1 MSGIS
6 VATIKSPEFINIT
19 SISPLISK
27 CEIKVLYLGENRNRS
42 YITKEVAMNM
52 AQTLPGTPIV
62 GYYSEKKEDFGDHGD
77 QMIIDGDGLR
87 FNCLTKPYGFVD
99 INTKVWFKEFEDTDE
114 FGNKV
119 LREYLM
125 CEGYLWT
132 EQYEEAKKVI
142 NEGRPHSMELDEQ
155 TLKGH
160 WSTDNNR
167 GIDFFI
173 INDAIF
179 SKLCILGED
188 VEPCFEGSSVTAPEV
203 SSSFTLKSDE
213 FTSTLFTMMKDLKEL
228 TFSLKEQGGNS
239 MATLNNDVQ
248 APENTAPATQMEL
261 ENENTAPDIS
271 DAASAEVTENSLA
284 DQGTNEQQVSTE
296 NQNITEEFKKTDAE
310 DDKKDDEDQPKD
322 DDAADNKG
330 DDGEDDDKKKPTK
343 NELEAEEK
351 YAALEQKFNELNE
364 KYASLESQNAELLAF
379 KQAAEDKEKDALI
392 AQFYMLSDE
401 DKKEVIENKSKY
413 SLDDIE
419 AKLSVI
425 CVRKKVN
432 FENNDSEAEQ
442 NPAVTFNLNS
452 VETEELPAWLKA
464 VENHGNRNN

>member
-6 VATIKSPEFINIT
+6 VATIKSPEFVNIT

-27 CEIKVLYLGENRNRS
+27 CEVKVLYVGANRNRS
-42 YITKEVAMNM
+42 YITKEVAADM
-52 AQTLPGTPIV
+52 AKTLPGTPIV
-62 GYYSEKKEDFGDHGD
+62 GYYSENKEDFGDHGD

-87 FNCLTKPYGFVD
+87 FNCLTKPYGFVPTD
-99 INTKVWFKEFEDTDE
+99 TKIWFKEFEDTDE

-132 EQYEEAKKVI
+132 EQYKEAQVVM
-142 NEGRPHSMELDEQ
+142 NEGRPHSMELDEK

-167 GIDFFI
+167 GIEFFI

-203 SSSFTLKSDE
+203 SSSFTLKADE
-213 FTSTLFTMMKDLKEL
+213 FTSTLFSMMKELKEL

-248 APENTAPATQMEL
+248 APENTAPATSEFT
-261 ENENTAPDIS
+261 ENTTPEAETAAP
-271 DAASAEVTENSLA
+271 AEENTNFSAE
-284 DQGTNEQQVSTE
+284 QGTNEQQVSTE
-296 NQNITEEFKKTDAE
+296 NQNNVEEFKKNEEEEKE
-310 DDKKDDEDQPKD
+310 DEKKPE
-322 DDAADNKG
+322 N
-330 DDGEDDDKKKPTK
+330 DGEENKNEDEEEDKKKPTK
-343 NELEAEEK
+343 NELEEGEKNYSVLEE
-351 YAALEQKFNELNE
+351 KFNELTE
-364 KYASLESQNAELLAF
+364 KYASLEQQNAELLAF
-379 KQAAEDKEKDALI
+379 KNAVEEKEKDALI

-401 DKKEVIENKSKY
+401 DKKDVIENKSQY
-413 SLDDIE
+413 SLEDIE

-432 FENNDSEAEQ
+432 FEKEENNDSEAEQ
-442 NPAVTFNLNS
+442 KPAVTFNLDN
-452 VETEELPAWLKA
+452 VGDNLPAWIKA
-464 VENHGNRNN
+464 VEKHSNRNN

>member
-6 VATIKSPEFINIT
+6 VATIKSPEFINI
-19 SISPLISK
+19 SSVSPLISK
-27 CEIKVLYLGENRNRS
+27 CEVKVLYLGANRNHS

-52 AQTLPGTPIV
+52 AETLPGTPIV
-62 GYYSEKKEDFGDHGD
+62 GYYSENKEDFGDHGE

-87 FNCLTKPYGFVD
+87 FNCLTKPYGFVPTD
-99 INTKVWFKEFEDTDE
+99 TKIWFKEFEDTDD

-132 EQYEEAKKVI
+132 EQYKEAQSVI
-142 NEGRPHSMELDEQ
+142 NEGRPHSMELDEK

-167 GIDFFI
+167 GIEFFI

-203 SSSFTLKSDE
+203 SSSFTLKADE
-213 FTSTLFTMMKDLKEL
+213 FTSTLFSMMKELKEL

-239 MATLNNDVQ
+239 MATLNDDVQ
-248 APENTAPATQMEL
+248 APENTAPATTEFA
-261 ENENTAPDIS
+261 ENPAPEAEVAAPAEENASIEENF
-271 DAASAEVTENSLA
+271 SAE
-284 DQGTNEQQVSTE
+284 QGTNEQQVSTE
-296 NQNITEEFKKTDAE
+296 NQNNVEEFKKNEEPADEGE
-310 DDKKDDEDQPKD
+310 DENEDEKDED
-322 DDAADNKG
+322 
-330 DDGEDDDKKKPTK
+330 EDKEKPTK
-343 NELEAEEK
+343 NELEEGEKNYAVLEE
-351 YAALEQKFNELNE
+351 KFNELTE
-364 KYASLESQNAELLAF
+364 KYASLEQQNAELLAF
-379 KQAAEDKEKDALI
+379 KKEVEDKEKDALI
-392 AQFYMLSDE
+392 AQFYMLSEE
-401 DKKEVIENKSKY
+401 DKKEVIENKSQY
-413 SLDDIE
+413 SLEDIE

-432 FENNDSEAEQ
+432 FESNDSEAEQ
-442 NPAVTFNLNS
+442 KPAVTFNLDN
-452 VETEELPAWLKA
+452 VESDNLPAWLKA

>member
-19 SISPLISK
+19 SINPLISK
-27 CEIKVLYLGENRNRS
+27 CEVKVLYLGANRNRTFIS
-42 YITKEVAMNM
+42 KETAMEM

-62 GYYSEKKEDFGDHGD
+62 GYYSENKEDFGDHGD
-77 QMIIDGDGLR
+77 QMIIDGDGIR
-87 FNCLTKPYGFVD
+87 FNCLTKPYGFVPID
-99 INTKVWFKEFEDTDE
+99 TKIWFKEFEDTDE

-132 EQYEEAKKVI
+132 EQYEEAKMVI
-142 NEGRPHSMELDEQ
+142 DEGRPHSMELDEK

-167 GIDFFI
+167 GIEFFI

-188 VEPCFEGSSVTAPEV
+188 VEPCFEGSSVTTPEV
-203 SSSFTLKSDE
+203 SSSFTLKADE
-213 FTSTLFTMMKDLKEL
+213 FTSTLFTMMKELKEL

-239 MATLNNDVQ
+239 MEDMNKGVQ
-248 APENTAPATQMEL
+248 APEDTAPATQNTV
-261 ENENTAPDIS
+261 ENPAPEENVAAPV
-271 DAASAEVTENSLA
+271 EENVNVTENFSA
-284 DQGTNEQQVSTE
+284 EQGTNEQQVSTE
-296 NQNITEEFKKTDAE
+296 NQNNVEEFSKNEKEDEKPE
-310 DDKKDDEDQPKD
+310 DDKKDGEENKD
-322 DDAADNKG
+322 DD
-330 DDGEDDDKKKPTK
+330 EEDKKKPASK
-343 NELEAEEK
+343 NELDDVEEK
-351 YAALEQKFNELNE
+351 YSILEEKFNELTE
-364 KYASLESQNAELLAF
+364 KYTSLEQQNAELLKF
-379 KQAAEDKEKDALI
+379 KKDTEDKEKDALI

-401 DKKEVIENKSKY
+401 DKKEVIENKSNY

-432 FENNDSEAEQ
+432 FENNNDSEADQ
-442 NPAVTFNLNS
+442 NPATIYNFNNT
-452 VETEELPAWLKA
+452 EAEELPAWLKA
-464 VENHGNRNN
+464 VENTRNRNK

>member
-19 SISPLISK
+19 SISPMISK
-27 CEIKVLYLGENRNRS
+27 CEVKVLYLGQNRNRS
-42 YITKEVAMNM
+42 YITKDVATNM

-62 GYYSEKKEDFGDHGD
+62 GYYSENKEDFGDHGD

-87 FNCLTKPYGFVD
+87 FNCLTKPYGFVPTD
-99 INTKVWFKEFEDTDE
+99 TKIWFKEFEDTDD

-132 EQYEEAKKVI
+132 EQYKEAQMVL
-142 NEGRPHSMELDEQ
+142 NEGRPHSMELDEK

-160 WSTDNNR
+160 WSTDSNR
-167 GIDFFI
+167 GIEFFI

-203 SSSFTLKSDE
+203 SSSFTLKADE
-213 FTSTLFTMMKDLKEL
+213 FTSTLFSMMKELKEL

-239 MATLNNDVQ
+239 MATLNEDVQ
-248 APENTAPATQMEL
+248 APENTAPATSEFV
-261 ENENTAPDIS
+261 ENPAPETETAAPAEENATVNENF
-271 DAASAEVTENSLA
+271 SAE
-284 DQGTNEQQVSTE
+284 QGTNEQQVSTE
-296 NQNITEEFKKTDAE
+296 NQNNVEEFKKNEEDEEKPADE
-310 DDKKDDEDQPKD
+310 GGNDDKNEDAD
-322 DDAADNKG
+322 DD
-330 DDGEDDDKKKPTK
+330 DDDKKKPTK
-343 NELEAEEK
+343 NELEDGENK
-351 YAALEQKFNELNE
+351 YAVLEEKFNELTE
-364 KYASLESQNAELLAF
+364 KYASLEQQNAELLAF
-379 KQAAEDKEKDALI
+379 KKEVEDKEKDALI

-401 DKKEVIENKSKY
+401 DKKDVMENKSQY
-413 SLDDIE
+413 SLEDIE

-432 FENNDSEAEQ
+432 FESNDSEAEQ
-442 NPAVTFNLNS
+442 KPAVTFNLNN
-452 VETEELPAWLKA
+452 VESDDLPAWLKA
-464 VENHGNRNN
+464 VENHNNRSN

>member
-6 VATIKSPEFINIT
+6 VATIKSPEFVNIT

-27 CEIKVLYLGENRNRS
+27 CEVKVLYVGANRNRS
-42 YITKEVAMNM
+42 YITKEVAAEM

-62 GYYSEKKEDFGDHGD
+62 GYYSENKEDFGDHGD

-87 FNCLTKPYGFVD
+87 FNCLTKPYGFVPTD
-99 INTKVWFKEFEDTDE
+99 TKIWFKEFEDTDE

-132 EQYEEAKKVI
+132 EQYKEAQVVM
-142 NEGRPHSMELDEQ
+142 NEGRPHSMELDEK

-167 GIDFFI
+167 GIEFFI

-203 SSSFTLKSDE
+203 SSSFTLKADE
-213 FTSTLFTMMKDLKEL
+213 FTSTLFSMMKELKEL

-239 MATLNNDVQ
+239 MATLNEDVQ
-248 APENTAPATQMEL
+248 APENTAPATSEFV
-261 ENENTAPDIS
+261 ENPAPETEAAAPAEENANENF
-271 DAASAEVTENSLA
+271 SAE
-284 DQGTNEQQVSTE
+284 QGTNEQQVSTE
-296 NQNITEEFKKTDAE
+296 NQNNVEEFKKNEEDEEKKPEDDGEENKDNKNE
-310 DDKKDDEDQPKD
+310 DDKE
-322 DDAADNKG
+322 
-330 DDGEDDDKKKPTK
+330 EDKKKPTK
-343 NELEAEEK
+343 NELEEGEKNYSVLEE
-351 YAALEQKFNELNE
+351 KFNELTE
-364 KYASLESQNAELLAF
+364 KYASLEQQNAELLAF
-379 KQAAEDKEKDALI
+379 KNAVEDKEKDALI

-401 DKKEVIENKSKY
+401 DKKEVIENKAKY
-413 SLDDIE
+413 SLEDIE

-432 FENNDSEAEQ
+432 FENNNNESEAEQ
-442 NPAVTFNLNS
+442 TPAVTFNLDN
-452 VETEELPAWLKA
+452 VGDNLPAWLKA
-464 VENHGNRNN
+464 VENHNNRNN